1 MSDLA
6 DIEQKFQF
14 GTSAKFDFDIRNY
27 DINDM
32 MNILNIS
39 GDPSKLNFYSVK
51 KKTNN
56 VIQKLREDVNLSSDM
71 KDKFESFLKALEFFL
86 IYKYNVK
93 VDNYVMDKKKIDP
106 SKLLA
111 NVKVNDGRGGGGGGG
126 SNEMVSINTY
136 KRKIIKRQLSFD
148 TKFRPNYFK
157 SSPANFKMVLSTPL
171 KNVIAMRLISL
182 EFPNVVYDV
191 DATLGTNEFSVIY
204 HPDNDTDFG
213 GVGNTT
219 GGAIIRK
226 TKYGIKAVGREIG
239 GVGGQ
244 TGSGDGSNTGTAT
257 GVTTTL
263 NSADGDTTAGW
274 KVKYNLPSG
283 NYQSNTITAA
293 LNNFIIDDKIVFSID
308 TKTGRTVIS
317 TDISGAGAFGDLD
330 NDATFDLDFTNT
342 VEPNIPMTK
351 NLGWKLGFRQQKYAG
366 STTYIS
372 EAPIDLGGQKVL
384 FFCVDDYRT
393 NVCEN
398 VSIVYENS
406 FMNRNIMARIPIRQG
421 KFVVVYDDGSD
432 NIRKS
437 REYFGPVKIDKLH
450 FTLMDEYGIEIRQG
464 YSDFSFGLEFDILY
478 EK

>member
-1 MSDLA
+1 MSELG
-6 DIEQKFQF
+6 DIEGKFQF

-39 GDPSKLNFYSVK
+39 SDPSKLNHFSVK
-51 KKTNN
+51 KKANA
-56 VIQKLREDVNLSSDM
+56 VIQKLRNDKNLSGEM
-71 KDKFESFLKALEFFL
+71 KEKFESFLRALEFFL

-93 VDNYVMDKKKIDP
+93 VDNYTMNKQKINTD
-106 SKLLA
+106 KLLG
-111 NVKVNDGRGGGGGGG
+111 NVKVKNGNTWGGG
-126 SNEMVSINTY
+126 SAGGDSEMVSVNTY
-136 KRKIIKRQLSFD
+136 RRRIIKRQLSFD

-157 SSPANFKMVLSTPL
+157 SSPSNFKMVLATPL
-171 KNVIAMRLISL
+171 RNVIAMRLISL
-182 EFPNVVYDV
+182 EFPNVAYDI
-191 DATLGTNEFSVIY
+191 DASLGTNEFSIIY

-213 GVGNTT
+213 SVGSDSEHR
-219 GGAIIRK
+219 A
-226 TKYGIKAVGREIG
+226 KYGIKPVGREVG

-244 TGSGDGSNTGTAT
+244 TGVGGDGTNTEI
-257 GVTTTL
+257 TL
-263 NSADGDTTAGW
+263 GDGGGDTVNGW
-274 KVKYNLPSG
+274 KVKYNIPSG

-293 LNNFIIDDKIVFSID
+293 LNNFISNDKIVFSID

-317 TDISGAGAFGDLD
+317 TDVSGNGMSGDLD
-330 NDATFDLDFTNT
+330 ADATFDLDFTNT
-342 VEPNIPMTK
+342 VEYNIPITK
-351 NLGWKLGFRQQKYAG
+351 NLGWKLGFRQMKYSG
-366 STTYIS
+366 SSTYIS
-372 EAPIDLGGQKVL
+372 EAPVDLGGQKVL
-384 FFCVDDYRT
+384 FFCIDDYRT
-393 NVCEN
+393 NVNEN

-406 FMNRNIMARIPIRQG
+406 FMNRNIMARIPLRQG

-450 FTLMDEYGIEIRQG
+450 FSLMDEYGIEVRQG

>member
-1 MSDLA
+1 MFILLKNMSELA

-39 GDPSKLNFYSVK
+39 GDPSNLNYFSVK
-51 KKTNN
+51 KKTNG
-56 VIQKLREDVNLSSDM
+56 VIQKLREDENLSSEM

-86 IYKYNVK
+86 VYKYNVK

-111 NVKVNDGRGGGGGGG
+111 NVKVNDGRGGGGGSGG
-126 SNEMVSINTY
+126 GGEMVSVNTY
-136 KRKIIKRQLSFD
+136 RRNIVKRQLSFD

-157 SSPANFKMVLSTPL
+157 SSPANFKMVLATPL

-182 EFPNVVYDV
+182 EFPNVVYDI

-204 HPDNDTDFG
+204 HPDNNTDFG
-213 GVGNTT
+213 GVGLDDGAT
-219 GGAIIRK
+219 GNAEKRRK
-226 TKYGIKAVGREIG
+226 KYDIKQVGRKVG

-244 TGSGDGSNTGTAT
+244 TGPNTFGSTGNGNTTI
-257 GVTTTL
+257 
-263 NSADGDTTAGW
+263 GW
-274 KVKYNLPSG
+274 EAKYKLPSG

-317 TDISGAGAFGDLD
+317 TDISGSGIAGDLD
-330 NDATFDLDFTNT
+330 ADATFDLDFTNT
-342 VEPNIPMTK
+342 VEPNMPMTK
-351 NLGWKLGFRQQKYAG
+351 NLGWKLGFRQLKYSG

-384 FFCVDDYRT
+384 FFCIDDYRT

-406 FMNRNIMARIPIRQG
+406 FMNRNIMARIPLRQG

>member
-1 MSDLA
+1 MSELA

-39 GDPSKLNFYSVK
+39 GDPSKLNYFSVK

-56 VIQKLREDVNLSSDM
+56 VIQKLREDENLSSEM

-126 SNEMVSINTY
+126 GDGEMVSVNTY
-136 KRKIIKRQLSFD
+136 RRNIVKRQLSFD

-157 SSPANFKMVLSTPL
+157 SSPANFKMVLATPL

-182 EFPNVVYDV
+182 EFPNVVYDI

-213 GVGNTT
+213 SVGNEVLTSAGYT
-219 GGAIIRK
+219 AAEERRV
-226 TKYGIKAVGREIG
+226 KYDIKKVGRKVG

-244 TGSGDGSNTGTAT
+244 TGPDTVALGSTG
-257 GVTTTL
+257 
-263 NSADGDTTAGW
+263 DGDTTLGW
-274 KVKYNLPSG
+274 EAKYKLPSG

-317 TDISGAGAFGDLD
+317 TDISGSGIAGDLD
-330 NDATFDLDFTNT
+330 ADATFDLDFTNT

-351 NLGWKLGFRQQKYAG
+351 NLGWKLGFRQLKYSG

-384 FFCVDDYRT
+384 FFCIDDYRT

-398 VSIVYENS
+398 VSIVYKNS
-406 FMNRNIMARIPIRQG
+406 FMNRNIMARIPLRQG

-450 FTLMDEYGIEIRQG
+450 FTLMDEYGIEVRQG

>member
-39 GDPSKLNFYSVK
+39 GDPSKLNYFSVK

-56 VIQKLREDVNLSSDM
+56 VIQKLREDENLSSEM
-71 KDKFESFLKALEFFL
+71 KNKFESFLKALEFFL

-111 NVKVNDGRGGGGGGG
+111 NVKVNDGRGGGGGGEG
-126 SNEMVSINTY
+126 GDGEMVSINTY

-157 SSPANFKMVLSTPL
+157 SSPANFKMVLATPL

-204 HPDNDTDFG
+204 HPDNETDFG
-213 GVGNTT
+213 SVGNEDVNSS
-219 GGAIIRK
+219 AYADAEARRI
-226 TKYGIKAVGREIG
+226 KYNIKPVGRKVG

-244 TGSGDGSNTGTAT
+244 TDAKKEDTGNAI
-257 GVTTTL
+257 
-263 NSADGDTTAGW
+263 GDTTTGW
-274 KVKYNLPSG
+274 EVKYNIPSG
-283 NYQSNTITAA
+283 NYQSNTVVAA

-317 TDISGAGAFGDLD
+317 TDISGSGIAGDLD
-330 NDATFDLDFTNT
+330 ADATFDLDFTNT

-351 NLGWKLGFRQQKYAG
+351 NFGWKLGFRQLKYSG

-372 EAPIDLGGQKVL
+372 EAPVDFGGQKVL
-384 FFCVDDYRT
+384 FFCIDDYRT

-406 FMNRNIMARIPIRQG
+406 FMNRNIMARIPLRQG

-450 FTLMDEYGIEIRQG
+450 FILMDEYGIEVRQG